1 MFKPSFEST
10 KWVMDEKGYA
20 FFENGDYNVNIIGV
34 RKNTIVTNTFD
45 DVLLMVYKVNGKFV
59 VHYFPFTT
67 DPGRGPMK
75 APPAK
80 GRAVLKPGQYRGA
93 YKLGLHRGKEEA
105 LVQVKPVTVFR
116 DRNGD
121 MTMDYN
127 NPDTGLFG
135 INIHWSSK
143 TGTSKLVDN
152 WSEGCQVGT
161 GVEERNAFLSI
172 LRESKARYGNSFTYT
187 LLEERDWE

>member
-1 MFKPSFEST
+1 MFKPSFNSL

-34 RKNTIVTNTFD
+34 RKNTVVTNIFD
-45 DVLLMVYKVNGKFV
+45 DVVILVYKVNDKFV
-59 VHYFPFTT
+59 MHYYPFTT
-67 DPGRGPMK
+67 DPGRGPMQQ
-75 APPAK
+75 PPVK

-93 YKLGLHRGKEEA
+93 YQLGLHKGKEEA

-121 MTMDYN
+121 MTMDYD

-143 TGTSKLVDN
+143 TRTSTQVDN

-161 GVEERNAFLSI
+161 GVDERNAFLSI
-172 LRESKARYGNSFTYT
+172 IKEAKVRYGNSFTYT
-187 LLEERDWE
+187 LLEERDWG

>member
-1 MFKPSFEST
+1 MFKPSFNSL
-10 KWVMDEKGYA
+10 KWVMDEKKYA
-20 FFENGDYNVNIIGV
+20 FFEDGDYNVNIIGI
-34 RKNTIVTNTFD
+34 RKNTIVTNIFD
-45 DVLLMVYKVNGKFV
+45 DVVILVYKKNGEFV
-59 VHYFPFTT
+59 MDHFPFTT
-67 DPGRGPMK
+67 DPGRGPMQ

-93 YKLGLHRGKEEA
+93 YRLGLHRGKEEA

-121 MTMDYN
+121 MKMDYE

-143 TGTSKLVDN
+143 TRTSKQVDN

-161 GVEERNAFLSI
+161 GVEERNAFLAV
-172 LRESKARYGNSFTYT
+172 LRESAARYGNSFTYT
-187 LLEERDWE
+187 LLEERDWS